1 MAEQRPAAP
10 PVQFNPIT
18 AAVGLPLEDRL
29 ALCKEWPERA
39 EGVLNAPSSE
49 DEWNGVG
56 RDCEILE
63 TLISEAGF
71 DAIPFA
77 EFHAAMPSAREWALK
92 LKGLTIEDYQRLT
105 ALLERGRLELRKLT
119 AKLKGE
125 IVRQLA
131 AQPLPVQLRDDGTV
145 YLGGVPDDLQEDV
158 GSLVN
163 QQFNEAVQQ
172 YFKSE
177 KHWHKLSREQI
188 EPSDRCRMTLTEA
201 SHFVGADD
209 DGLRELIQTRLLRA
223 FPDTSDV
230 WTFSRND
237 LQVRQQLIQ
246 SQEKPVG
253 RKQDMA
259 PPEDGLFRVR
269 FDRILEELE
278 VLLSSFSPPELT
290 DIQEIFWSDVAD
302 HIRQLAILVPSDTGL
317 ADCGP
322 TERDC
327 LKDLRIALEEMIDA
341 GCLDG
346 EKPGFLFRLLDDYRH
361 RLQTVH
367 DVIRHHTTP
376 RLAPT
381 TKSKS
386 QINEN
391 DFKGGDQTSS
401 NWMTIS
407 EAESI
412 SGINR
417 GVISRAANAEDFM
430 TNGETGRDRRI
441 DRADF
446 TRWQQKR
453 AAKPEPRETSQS
465 IQKKLDG
472 K

>member
-1 MAEQRPAAP
+1 
-10 PVQFNPIT
+10 
-18 AAVGLPLEDRL
+18 
-29 ALCKEWPERA
+29 
-39 EGVLNAPSSE
+39 
-49 DEWNGVG
+49 
-56 RDCEILE
+56 
-63 TLISEAGF
+63 
-71 DAIPFA
+71 
-77 EFHAAMPSAREWALK
+77 
-92 LKGLTIEDYQRLT
+92 
-105 ALLERGRLELRKLT
+105 
-119 AKLKGE
+119 
-125 IVRQLA
+125 
-131 AQPLPVQLRDDGTV
+131 
-145 YLGGVPDDLQEDV
+145 
-158 GSLVN
+158 
-163 QQFNEAVQQ
+163 
-172 YFKSE
+172 
-177 KHWHKLSREQI
+177 
-188 EPSDRCRMTLTEA
+188 
-201 SHFVGADD
+201 
-209 DGLRELIQTRLLRA
+209 
-223 FPDTSDV
+223 
-230 WTFSRND
+230 
-237 LQVRQQLIQ
+237 
-246 SQEKPVG
+246 
-253 RKQDMA
+253 MA